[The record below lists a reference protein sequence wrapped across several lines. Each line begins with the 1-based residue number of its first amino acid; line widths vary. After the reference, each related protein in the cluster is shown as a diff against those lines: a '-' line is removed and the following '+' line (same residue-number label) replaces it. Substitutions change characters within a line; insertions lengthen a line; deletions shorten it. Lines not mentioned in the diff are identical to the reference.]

1 MPRPARPRPTNLSHP
16 HYQPPFPASV
26 SLIHLRG
33 SGNRKQPAISFLQIH
48 QLSLKQVPQL
58 SWPLI
63 MAGQLLAV
71 AAERNLAQLDEKL
84 YFEVFAPP
92 DPRKRRVGATRP

>member
-1 MPRPARPRPTNLSHP
+1 MELGAIFAQRVATAQQQDDAPD
-16 HYQPPFPASV
+16 PFGIVRRAAC
-26 SLIHLRG
+26 HAA
-33 SGNRKQPAISFLQIH
+33 GNHRALTT
-48 QLSLKQVPQL
+48 
-58 SWPLI
+58 

>member
-1 MPRPARPRPTNLSHP
+1 
-16 HYQPPFPASV
+16 
-26 SLIHLRG
+26 
-33 SGNRKQPAISFLQIH
+33 
-48 QLSLKQVPQL
+48 
-58 SWPLI
+58 

-92 DPRKRRVGATRP
+92 DPRKRRVGAPRP

>member
-1 MPRPARPRPTNLSHP
+1 A
-16 HYQPPFPASV
+16 
-26 SLIHLRG
+26 
-33 SGNRKQPAISFLQIH
+33 GNSTLMTDA
-48 QLSLKQVPQL
+48 LKTTL
-58 SWPLI
+58 CDHAAGNHRALTT

-92 DPRKRRVGATRP
+92 DPRKRRVGATRPATLPSTHGQLERIYFNEPGGRLASPRSVAPRC